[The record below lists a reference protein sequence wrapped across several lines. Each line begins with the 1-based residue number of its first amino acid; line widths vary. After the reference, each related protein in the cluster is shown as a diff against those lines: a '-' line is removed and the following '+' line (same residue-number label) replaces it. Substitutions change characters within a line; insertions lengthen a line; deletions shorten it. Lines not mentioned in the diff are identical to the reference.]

1 MSQQINLYNAAFK
14 PKRELL
20 TARSLAIAA
29 LAAVVLVGVTAT
41 WARLDARARATE
53 LAAAQAEQKTSLER
67 LDVARRSAEG
77 RKPSAALQAEI
88 NEKKALLAMRGEV
101 LAALQDGMGDKG
113 SGAGFS
119 EYLRGLGRQV
129 VSGLWLTGF
138 AVSAGGV
145 DMSLRGRALDK
156 SLLPDYVRR
165 LNAEKAFA
173 GKSFAGLRMDA
184 KQEGAAP
191 AGGVKTTAV
200 APARPEGSTL
210 GVPTFSPA
218 RPAISSWIEFQLT
231 ATAAAEEAK
240 R

>member
-20 TARSLAIAA
+20 TAQSLAIST
-29 LAAVVLVGVTAT
+29 LVLLVLVGGTAT
-41 WARLDARARATE
+41 WARLDAKGRAE
-53 LAAAQAEQKTSLER
+53 EQAAAQIAQKAAQDKLEA
-67 LDVARRSAEG
+67 ARTAAG
-77 RKPSAALQAEI
+77 MRKPSAALQAEI
-88 NEKKALLAMRGEV
+88 AEKKALLTMRDEV
-101 LAALQDGMGDKG
+101 LAALQDGMGDPAKG
-113 SGAGFS
+113 GAGFS
-119 EYLRGLGRQV
+119 EYLRGLGRQS

-138 AVSAGGV
+138 AVSAGGT

-184 KQEGAAP
+184 KQEGATTTPGA
-191 AGGVKTTAV
+191 VKTTA
-200 APARPEGSTL
+200 
-210 GVPTFSPA
+210 SPA
-218 RPAISSWIEFQLT
+218 VPPPPTSAAARTSPAAWMEFQLT
-231 ATAAAEEAK
+231 ATAAPEEAK